1 MKCPI
6 ELKIAL
12 LKCKRDGMYILLY
25 EQLILPEFSLMRT
38 AISVQVHETRGEEL
52 CT

>member
-1 MKCPI
+1 MS
-6 ELKIAL
+6 LFF
-12 LKCKRDGMYILLY
+12 
-25 EQLILPEFSLMRT
+25 EQLILPDFLLMRT